1 MLLIKKY
8 FMKLT
13 KSVVWPL
20 KFIFYL
26 LIIIYQKTISKIL
39 LPRCRFYPSCSE
51 YGKVVLLNL
60 PLYIALWLILKRLL
74 RCHPWNCGGID
85 EPPTKVNKNIKL

>member
-1 MLLIKKY
+1 MLKIKKY
-8 FMKLT
+8 NMRL
-13 KSVVWPL
+13 VRGLIWPI
-20 KFIFYL
+20 KFFFYF

-60 PLYIALWLILKRLL
+60 PLHIALWLIVKRLVK
-74 RCHPWNCGGID
+74 CHPWNCGGID
-85 EPPTKVNKNIKL
+85 EPPIKANKNIKL